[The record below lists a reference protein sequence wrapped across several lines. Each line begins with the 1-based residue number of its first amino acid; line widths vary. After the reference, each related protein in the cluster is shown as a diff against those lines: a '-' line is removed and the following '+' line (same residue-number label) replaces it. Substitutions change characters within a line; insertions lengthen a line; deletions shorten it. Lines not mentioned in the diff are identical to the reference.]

1 MLETLIQAIWGP
13 LGGVAA
19 GVGAVVVA
27 LVLGRWQG
35 GRDATAK
42 RDAQDGK
49 DYIKERRRQD
59 EIDVGHGASDAE
71 RIKRLHEIANRRGA
85 GKN

>member
-1 MLETLIQAIWGP
+1 MLEALIQAIWGP
-13 LGGVAA
+13 LGGIIA

-49 DYIKERRRQD
+49 DYIKERGKIDD
-59 EIDVGHGASDAE
+59 EISGIGGSDSDTV
-71 RIKRLHEIANRRGA
+71 KRLRGIANRRGA
-85 GKN
+85 GKD